1 MNVMPMSD
9 LPTSNISGQ
18 SLRIDGVA
26 VAIGEQ
32 AVLLRGRPGSGRSDL
47 ALRLIDEGAR
57 LISDEQVELHR
68 RGDHVLVGAP
78 SALPANLRG
87 RIEAR
92 GLGLVPVPH
101 VSEAKVLVW
110 VIDMATAG
118 AIDRLP
124 ASCEADYLGIAIP
137 LLTLDPFALSATAKL
152 RLAVK
157 CGPGL
162 IMGRE

>member
-1 MNVMPMSD
+1 MTDAV
-9 LPTSNISGQ
+9 
-18 SLRIDGVA
+18 LRIDGVA
-26 VAIGEQ
+26 VEIDEQ
-32 AVLLRGRPGSGRSDL
+32 AILLRGRSGSGRSDL

-68 RGDHVLVGAP
+68 RGDQVFVSVP
-78 SALPANLRG
+78 SVMPPNLIG

-92 GLGLVPVPH
+92 GLGVVPVPCAAD
-101 VSEAKVLVW
+101 AKLLTW
-110 VIDMATAG
+110 VFEMTARD

-124 ASCEADYLGIAIP
+124 AALETIYLGVSIP
-137 LLTLDPFALSATAKL
+137 LLKLDPFAVSATAKL

-157 CGPGL
+157 CGPAL

>member
-1 MNVMPMSD
+1 MSD
-9 LPTSNISGQ
+9 MPTSDASGQ
-18 SLRIDGVA
+18 RLRIDGVA
-26 VAIGEQ
+26 VAINDQ
-32 AVLLRGRPGSGRSDL
+32 AILLRGRSGSGRSDL

-57 LISDEQVELHR
+57 LISDEQVELQR
-68 RGDHVLVGAP
+68 RGELVFVGAP
-78 SALPANLRG
+78 AAMPADLRG

-101 VSEAKVLVW
+101 VTEPKALAW
-110 VIDMATAG
+110 VIDMAAPDS
-118 AIDRLP
+118 IDRLP
-124 ASCEADYLGIAIP
+124 ASREADYLGVAIP
-137 LLTLDPFALSATAKL
+137 LLALDPFAVSATAKL